1 MLTFVPTRRSP
12 SLVATTGQMVA
23 FQFSTGVNG
32 VGRIR
37 CGQPFMAHAHPQ
49 LCPGFGP
56 ANEARDSVVGVD
68 ALPDA

>member
-1 MLTFVPTRRSP
+1 MNGKGFL
-12 SLVATTGQMVA
+12 QMVA

-37 CGQPFMAHAHPQ
+37 CGQPFIAHAHPH